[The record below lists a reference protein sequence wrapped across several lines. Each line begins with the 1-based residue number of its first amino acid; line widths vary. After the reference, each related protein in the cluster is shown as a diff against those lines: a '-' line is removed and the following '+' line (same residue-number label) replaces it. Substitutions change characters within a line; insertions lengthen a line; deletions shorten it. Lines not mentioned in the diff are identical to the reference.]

1 MQSWE
6 GPLTVTTTIK
16 GRTPSARGGGRNR
29 ERLPR
34 GEEDLSKGPRT
45 PVLLGSAPAI
55 QVHRLVLT
63 DSSADLE
70 ATGAARIA
78 NDSDGG
84 DETSSSSLETASD
97 AYGGD
102 YPGKATEVPV
112 ATEF

>member
-1 MQSWE
+1 M
-6 GPLTVTTTIK
+6 
-16 GRTPSARGGGRNR
+16 
-29 ERLPR
+29 
-34 GEEDLSKGPRT
+34 
-45 PVLLGSAPAI
+45 LLGSAPAI

-84 DETSSSSLETASD
+84 DETSSSLETTSD